1 MFQNTKIY
9 KTLRFLILL
18 GILFVP
24 TFFYT
29 NGFYKDANI
38 RIISHYQQEFIR
50 EKRVGTSTTKEKV
63 KHENITLE
71 MLTEM
76 RTHKFSDYGDKTCGD
91 NPHKKRLKELFV
103 KWSEIASQLNISYF
117 ISTGTLLGAWRNG
130 DLIPYDTD
138 VDVMIS
144 DRDNLKLEKIQNKRD
159 FHERDEK
166 FHLILQRDWKLPYQK
181 RRRFK
186 CNGKQVKKYS
196 DHCSFQEP
204 LGRIIKG
211 KFHLDIYDYRIKNG
225 LLYDP
230 SEWPK
235 TFPIKYIFP
244 LKTCKIM
251 SVKTFCPKRPT
262 KVLYEF
268 YGSDLRPSKICKNG
282 TWVKR

>member
-9 KTLRFLILL
+9 KALRFLILL

-29 NGFYKDANI
+29 NGFYKDVNI
-38 RIISHYQQEFIR
+38 RILSRYQHQFTR
-50 EKRVGTSTTKEKV
+50 EKRVGTSMTKEKV
-63 KHENITLE
+63 KT
-71 MLTEM
+71 
-76 RTHKFSDYGDKTCGD
+76 RTHKFSDYGDQTCGD
-91 NPHKKRLKELFV
+91 NPNKKRLKELFL

-130 DLIPYDTD
+130 ELIPYDTD

-144 DRDNLKLEKIQNKRD
+144 DRDNVKLEKIQNKRD
-159 FHERDEK
+159 FHEKDEK
-166 FHLILQRDWKLPYQK
+166 FHLILQRDWKLSYKK

-211 KFHLDIYDYRIKNG
+211 KFHLDIYDYRIKDG

-235 TFPIKYIFP
+235 TFPVKYIFP
-244 LKTCKIM
+244 FQTCQMM
-251 SVKTFCPKRPT
+251 SIKTFCPKRPT
-262 KVLYEF
+262 KILYEF
-268 YGSDLRPSKICKNG
+268 YGNDLRPSKICRNG

>member
-9 KTLRFLILL
+9 KALRFLILL

-29 NGFYKDANI
+29 NGFYEDANI
-38 RIISHYQQEFIR
+38 RILSHYQHQFIR
-50 EKRVGTSTTKEKV
+50 EKRVGTSMTKEKV
-63 KHENITLE
+63 KT
-71 MLTEM
+71 

-91 NPHKKRLKELFV
+91 NPNKKRLKELFL
-103 KWSEIASQLNISYF
+103 KWSEIASQLNISDF
-117 ISTGTLLGAWRNG
+117 ISTGTVLGAWRNG
-130 DLIPYDTD
+130 ELIPYDTD
-138 VDVMIS
+138 VDGMIS
-144 DRDNLKLEKIQNKRD
+144 DRDNVKLEKIQNKRD
-159 FHERDEK
+159 FHEKDEK
-166 FHLILQRDWKLPYQK
+166 FHLILQIDWKLSYKK

-211 KFHLDIYDYRIKNG
+211 KFHLDIYDYRIKDG

-235 TFPIKYIFP
+235 TFPVKYIFP
-244 LKTCKIM
+244 LQTCQMM
-251 SVKTFCPKRPT
+251 SIKTFCPKRPT
-262 KVLYEF
+262 KILYEF
-268 YGSDLRPSKICKNG
+268 YGNDLRPSKICRNG